1 MEKEEEISQKIK
13 VLIQNIYGYTNDNN
27 PFGDPELSKPFIWH
41 KKRAKYFNKD
51 YNSSFL
57 YEDKLLLN
65 KIKEAKTEID
75 ALKKMRT
82 ERELNKAPIFQKD
95 LFTEDWKA
103 KDDSF
108 LLNQEQLRTE
118 IRIKE
123 GRELPIDLI
132 NHSLKIYQGKVP
144 IPTNF
149 YDINAYQKPYDVF
162 KLLSPEY
169 LSKLSDKLKSIYEIT
184 IEETEKDY
192 FESMIHICDSYLYPE
207 RINLLENK
215 EIVDTIIKGKSIQ
228 ELNEL
233 KQELQNQ
240 INEEYKAEEIEFW
253 KNSLDILKIEKSKLK
268 IDLLVKEF
276 IENHNEE
283 LSKVKELNS
292 QKNDEMQID
301 PNYNYSPKLYESDED
316 FRKYSITE
324 HDYLFKL
331 SENRKKFLSFKIDQW
346 QKSLY
351 LNIKETKTKEKA
363 QQEQTSDDEAEAY
376 LLKISKPNSS
386 LSLIPTTIN
395 TNTNLMKFQFPT
407 NASIIKESRFDLQEE
422 ITHNSRDLI
431 EEISQVECEELG
443 DGETMFND
451 ILPIVAN
458 YEWANKYKPIKPRY
472 SNRIRIGYEWN
483 KYNQAHYDFDNP
495 PPKVIQG
502 YKFNIFY
509 PYLVDKTNTPE
520 YTLERADCADTCV
533 IRFHAGAP
541 YEDIAF
547 KIANREWDM
556 TERAGFKNIFD
567 KGILRLYFKFKRYR
581 YKR

>member
-1 MEKEEEISQKIK
+1 MEKEDELNQKIK
-13 VLIQNIYGYTNDNN
+13 VLLQSIYGYTDDNN
-27 PFGDPELSKPFIWH
+27 PFGDTQLSKPFIWH
-41 KKRAKYFNKD
+41 KKRAKYFTKD
-51 YNSSFL
+51 YDMSFI
-57 YEDKLLLN
+57 YEDKLLLI
-65 KIKEAKTEID
+65 KIKEAKAEID

-95 LFTEDWKA
+95 LYTDDWKA
-103 KDDSF
+103 KDDLF
-108 LLNQEQLRTE
+108 LLNQELLRTE

-132 NHSLKIYQGKVP
+132 NHSLKIYQGKAP

-149 YDINAYQKPYDVF
+149 YDISAYQKPYDIF
-162 KLLSPEY
+162 RLLSPDY
-169 LSKLSDKLKSIYEIT
+169 LGKLSEKLQSIYAISVEEI
-184 IEETEKDY
+184 EKDY
-192 FESMIHICDSYLYPE
+192 FESMIYICNSYLYPDQLS
-207 RINLLENK
+207 LLQNK
-215 EIVDTIIKGKSIQ
+215 EIVDTIIKDKSIQ
-228 ELNEL
+228 EMTEL
-233 KQELQNQ
+233 EQELNSK
-240 INEEYKAEEIEFW
+240 INEEYKTEEIEFW
-253 KNSLDILKIEKSKLK
+253 KNALDILKIEKSKMK
-268 IDLLVKEF
+268 IDLMVKEF
-276 IENHNEE
+276 INNHEEE
-283 LSKVKELNS
+283 LCKIKEMNS
-292 QKNDEMQID
+292 QKDNEMQID
-301 PNYNYSPKLYESDED
+301 SNCNLSPKLFESDEEL
-316 FRKYSITE
+316 RKNSLTE

-351 LNIKETKTKEKA
+351 QNNKEIKSKDKA
-363 QQEQTSDDEAEAY
+363 QKEQTSDDEAEAY
-376 LLKISKPNSS
+376 LMKISKLNNTKQS
-386 LSLIPTTIN
+386 SLIPSI
-395 TNTNLMKFQFPT
+395 TNTMKFQFPT

-422 ITHNSRDLI
+422 ITQNSRDLI

-509 PYLVDKTNTPE
+509 PYLVDKTKTPE